1 VFGKRV
7 ERCYNIAELRKLA
20 AKNMPAPMFH
30 YIDGAADDEWTLRR
44 NTQAF
49 DDYEFMPRALVDVST
64 IDMSTTLFG
73 QRIDWPYFCSPTA
86 LQRLFHHEGERATA
100 RAAHA
105 SGTIFSLSS
114 ISSAN
119 IEEVATFSGGPKV
132 FQVYVF
138 KDRGLSREFVQR
150 AKASGYVALQLTV
163 DVAVSGNRERD
174 IVTGMTVP
182 PRLSLMSLVD
192 IAMHPAWVYR
202 HLTTPKI
209 EVANVAHRPPPGS
222 DQLGGIIQYLNNQL
236 DRSVT
241 WKDAEWMINE
251 WGGPFAIKGIMTAHD
266 AKRAVDVGASA
277 VMVSNH
283 GGRQLDFSP
292 APFEVLQEIVEAV
305 GDRLEVILDGG
316 VRRGT
321 HVLKALALGAKACSA
336 GRPHLYGLGAG
347 GEAGVTQALKILKT
361 EIARDMALLGCAR
374 IADIDSSLVRR
385 VPAGWST

>member
-1 VFGKRV
+1 MGRKRV

-20 AKNMPAPMFH
+20 AKRMPAPMFH

-44 NTQAF
+44 NTAAF
-49 DDYEFMPRALVDVST
+49 DGYEFRPRALVDVST
-64 IDMSTTLFG
+64 VDMSTTLFG
-73 QRIDWPYFCSPTA
+73 QRLDWPFFCAPTA

-100 RAAHA
+100 RAAQA

-114 ISSAN
+114 ISSSS
-119 IEEVATFSGGPKV
+119 IEETAKFTTGPKV

-150 AKASGYVALQLTV
+150 AKDSGYVALQLTV

-174 IVTGMTVP
+174 IVHGMTVP
-182 PRLSLMSLVD
+182 PKLRLMSLVD
-192 IAMHPAWVYR
+192 IAMRPAWVYH
-202 HLTTPKI
+202 HLTTPRI

-222 DQLGGIIQYLNNQL
+222 DKLGGIIQYLNNQL

-241 WKDAEWMINE
+241 WKDAEWIIKE
-251 WGGPFAIKGIMTAHD
+251 WGGPFAIKGVMTAED
-266 AKRAVDVGASA
+266 ARRAADVGASA
-277 VMVSNH
+277 VMISNH

-292 APFEVLQEIVEAV
+292 APFDVLTEIVDAV
-305 GDRLEVILDGG
+305 GDRVEVILDGG

-321 HVLKALALGAKACSA
+321 HVLKALALGARACSA

-347 GEAGVTQALKILKT
+347 GEAGAAQALKILKT
-361 EIARDMALLGCAR
+361 ELARDMALLGCAR
-374 IADIDSSLVRR
+374 IADIDSSLIRR
-385 VPAGWST
+385 VPNGWAT

>member
-1 VFGKRV
+1 VAGKRV

-20 AKNMPAPMFH
+20 AKRMPAPMFH

-44 NTQAF
+44 NTAAF

-64 IDMSTTLFG
+64 IDMSTTVFG
-73 QRIDWPYFCSPTA
+73 QRIDWPFFCSPTA
-86 LQRLFHHEGERATA
+86 LQRLFHHQGERAVA

-105 SGTIFSLSS
+105 AGTIYSLSS
-114 ISSAN
+114 ISSTS
-119 IEEVATFSGGPKV
+119 IEEVAKFTDGPKV

-182 PRLSLMSLVD
+182 PKLSLMSLVD

-202 HLTTPKI
+202 HLTTPNI

-222 DQLGGIIQYLNNQL
+222 DKLGGIIQYLNNQL

-241 WKDAEWMINE
+241 WKDAEWIINE
-251 WGGPFAIKGIMTAHD
+251 WGGPFAIKGVMTADD
-266 AKRAVDVGASA
+266 AKRAADVGATA
-277 VMVSNH
+277 VMLSNH

-292 APFEVLQEIVEAV
+292 APFEVLKEVVDAV

-321 HVLKALALGAKACSA
+321 HVLKALALGARACSA
-336 GRPHLYGLGAG
+336 GRPYLYGLGAG
-347 GEAGVTQALKILKT
+347 GEAGAAQALKILKT
-361 EIARDMALLGCAR
+361 EIARDMALLGCASIR
-374 IADIDSSLVRR
+374 DVDSSLIRK
-385 VPAGWST
+385 VPGAWST

>member
-1 VFGKRV
+1 VFSSRV
-7 ERCYNIAELRKLA
+7 ERCHNIAELRKLA
-20 AKNMPAPMFH
+20 KKNMPAPMFH

-44 NTQAF
+44 NTAAF
-49 DDYEFMPRALVDVST
+49 DRVEFLPRALVDVSN

-73 QRIDWPYFCSPTA
+73 RKIDWPFFCSPTA

-100 RAAHA
+100 RAAHS

-114 ISSAN
+114 ISSTN
-119 IEEVATFSGGPKV
+119 IEDAARFSTGPKV

-138 KDRGLSREFVQR
+138 KDRSLSREFVQR
-150 AKASGYVALQLTV
+150 AKDSGYVALQLTV
-163 DVAVSGNRERD
+163 DVTVSGNRERD

-182 PRLSLMSLVD
+182 PKLALMSLLD
-192 IAMHPAWVYR
+192 IALKPRWVYK
-202 HLTTPKI
+202 HLTTPRI

-222 DQLGGIIQYLNNQL
+222 GKLGGIIQYLNAQI

-241 WKDAEWMINE
+241 WKDAEWMIRE
-251 WGGPFAIKGIMTAHD
+251 WGGPFAIKGIMTAAD
-266 AKRAVDVGASA
+266 AKRAADVGATA

-292 APFEVLQEIVEAV
+292 APFDVLEEIVAAV

-321 HVLKALALGAKACSA
+321 HILKALALGARACSG

-347 GEAGVTQALKILKT
+347 GEAGVTKALTILKS
-361 EIARDMALLGCAR
+361 ELARDMALLGVANLR
-374 IADIDSSLVRR
+374 DIDTSLVRS
-385 VPAGWST
+385 VGASWAS

>member
-1 VFGKRV
+1 LFGKRV

-20 AKNMPAPMFH
+20 AKRMPAPMFH

-44 NTQAF
+44 NTEVF
-49 DDYEFMPRALVDVST
+49 DEYEFMPRCLVDVSSV
-64 IDMSTTLFG
+64 DMSTTVFG
-73 QRIDWPYFCSPTA
+73 RRIDWPFFCSPTA
-86 LQRLFHHEGERATA
+86 LQRLFNYQGERAVA

-105 SGTIFSLSS
+105 SGTIYSLSS
-114 ISSAN
+114 ISSSS
-119 IEEVATFSGGPKV
+119 IEEVAKFTPGPKV

-150 AKASGYVALQLTV
+150 AKDSGYIALQLTV

-182 PRLSLMSLVD
+182 PKLSLMSLVD

-222 DQLGGIIQYLNNQL
+222 DKLGGIIQYLNNQL

-241 WKDAEWMINE
+241 WKDAEWMVKE
-251 WGGPFAIKGIMTAHD
+251 WGGPFAIKGVMTAVD
-266 AKRAVDVGASA
+266 ARRAADVGASA

-292 APFEVLQEIVEAV
+292 APFEVLKEIVDAV
-305 GDRLEVILDGG
+305 GDRVEVILDGG

-321 HVLKALALGAKACSA
+321 HVLKALALGARACSA
-336 GRPHLYGLGAG
+336 GRPYLYGLGAG
-347 GEAGVTQALKILKT
+347 GEAGAAQALKILKT
-361 EIARDMALLGCAR
+361 EIARDMALLGCASIR
-374 IADIDSSLVRR
+374 DIDASLIRR
-385 VPAGWST
+385 VPRGWPA